1 MIVIRLPR
9 LAGMAAVAVALYAL
23 AGCGIPP
30 SKAPSPGSGAIAV
43 SCGGKKV
50 LRASGSSA
58 QVDAMV
64 EFTAA
69 YGRACRGYGVDYS
82 SNGSAAGRS
91 EFISGAADFGATDS
105 ALGVEPGEAERARAR
120 CGGREAWNLPLV
132 FGAIAVIYNLPG
144 IDSLVLDAP
153 TTAKIFNGVIRSWD
167 APEVAALNPGQP
179 LPADPIAVVSRS
191 DSSGTTDNFQRYLA
205 AAAPTVWSHGAGET
219 FKGVLG
225 RTAAGNE
232 GVWAAMRASAGSI
245 AYTAWPFAKK
255 NGLATADVVT
265 SAGGEPVTLSA
276 ESLSKSIAS
285 VRITSPSNNLILDA
299 SAAYQPT
306 QRGAYPIP
314 IISYETVCSRY
325 PDPET
330 GLAVR
335 NFLATAVSEGQSGLP
350 ADGYVPVPE
359 PIRDRL
365 TAAIAAIA

>member
-1 MIVIRLPR
+1 MTVIKR
-9 LAGMAAVAVALYAL
+9 AGMAGVATVVVGLHALP
-23 AGCGIPP
+23 GCAFPP
-30 SKAPSPGSGAIAV
+30 GTAPSPGAGTIAV
-43 SCGGKKV
+43 SCGGRK
-50 LRASGSSA
+50 LIRASGSSA

-64 EFTAA
+64 QFAAA

-82 SNGSAAGRS
+82 SIGSAAGRA
-91 EFISGAADFGATDS
+91 EFISGAVDFGATDS
-105 ALGVEPGEAERARAR
+105 ALGVEPGEAEMARVR
-120 CGGREAWNLPLV
+120 CGGSEAWNLPLV
-132 FGAIAVIYNLPG
+132 FGAIAIIYNLPG

-153 TTAKIFNGVIRSWD
+153 TTAKIFDGVIMSWD
-167 APEVAALNPGQP
+167 APEIAALNPGQP
-179 LPADPIAVVSRS
+179 LPAEPIAVVSRS
-191 DSSGTTDNFQRYLA
+191 DPSGTTDNFQRYLA

-219 FKGVLG
+219 FRGVLG

-232 GVWAAMRASAGSI
+232 GVWAAMRSAAGSI

-255 NGLATADVVT
+255 NGLATADLVT
-265 SAGGEPVTLSA
+265 SAGGEPVMLSV
-276 ESLSKSIAS
+276 ESLGKAIAS
-285 VRITSPSNNLILDA
+285 VRITSPSNNVTLDA

-306 QRGAYPIP
+306 RRDAYPIP

-335 NFLATAVSEGQSGLP
+335 NFLATALSEGQSDLA

-359 PIRDRL
+359 SIRDRL